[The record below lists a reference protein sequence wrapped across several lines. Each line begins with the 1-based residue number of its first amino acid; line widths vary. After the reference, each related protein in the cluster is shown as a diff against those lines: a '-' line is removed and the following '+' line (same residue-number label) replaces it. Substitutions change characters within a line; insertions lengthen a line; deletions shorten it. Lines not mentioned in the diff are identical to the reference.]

1 MKIFTA
7 LMPFLIGFSAMALSS
22 EQSSNPNFSIEG
34 STYTETMI
42 FLSGVS
48 YGLTYSSTE
57 LKNQGKQNFFCYGK
71 APYISSELLI
81 KLANEEL
88 SGNHTSEGV
97 MGVLVKKLK
106 ENFPCS

>member
-1 MKIFTA
+1 
-7 LMPFLIGFSAMALSS
+7 MALSS

-48 YGLTYSSTE
+48 YGLTYSSAE
-57 LKNQGKQNFFCYGK
+57 LKNQGKQNFFCYSE

-88 SGNHTSEGV
+88 SGNHTSEDV

-106 ENFPCS
+106 ERFPCS